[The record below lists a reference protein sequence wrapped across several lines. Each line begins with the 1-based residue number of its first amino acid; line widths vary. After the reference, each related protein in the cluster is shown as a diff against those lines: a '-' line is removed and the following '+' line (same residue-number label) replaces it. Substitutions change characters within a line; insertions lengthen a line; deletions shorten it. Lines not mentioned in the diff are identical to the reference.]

1 MVLASV
7 ITLVALP
14 TIWLAN
20 RSEDGSSSSR
30 PNVAAV
36 GIDPGQADSASNEDG
51 ASFDP
56 MGTSGAAYLEPLS
69 SVVTPASAALVVGT
83 TPDDPIATARAS
95 YRRTSVQFDTCE
107 FNGMPSGQEVTV
119 VNVANGRSTTCTIVR
134 EDGLADGELLLSQ
147 GRFQRIA
154 ELTAAPIHVEIRK

>member
-1 MVLASV
+1 MLASV

-20 RSEDGSSSSR
+20 RSDDGPSSSR

-36 GIDPGQADSASNEDG
+36 GFDPGQADAG
-51 ASFDP
+51 ANAAAIAADP

-69 SVVTPASAALVVGT
+69 SAVTPASAEIHVGT
-83 TPDDPIATARAS
+83 APDQPIATAKAS
-95 YRRTSVQFDTCE
+95 FRRSAVLFDTCE
-107 FNGMPSGQEVTV
+107 FNGAESGREVTV

-134 EDGLADGELLLSQ
+134 EDGLAEGELLMSQ

-154 ELTAAPIHVEIRK
+154 ELTAAPIHVEIRR

>member
-1 MVLASV
+1 LVLASA
-7 ITLVALP
+7 ITLIALP

-20 RSEDGSSSSR
+20 RSEGASSSR

-36 GIDPGQADSASNEDG
+36 GLDPGQADSAANDG
-51 ASFDP
+51 AAGADP

-69 SVVTPASAALVVGT
+69 SMLTPDPVDLVVGT
-83 TPDDPIATARAS
+83 TPDEPIATARAS

-107 FNGMPSGQEVTV
+107 FNGMPGGQQVTI
-119 VNVANGRSTTCTIVR
+119 VNVANGRSTTCTVVH
-134 EDGLADGELLLSQ
+134 EEGLADGELLLSQ

>member
-1 MVLASV
+1 LLLATV

-20 RSEDGSSSSR
+20 RSEESSTR

-36 GIDPGQADSASNEDG
+36 GLDPGQADDDVAG
-51 ASFDP
+51 AAIRDP
-56 MGTSGAAYLEPLS
+56 LGTSAAAYLEPV
-69 SVVTPASAALVVGT
+69 SVTAPGGQAEIEVGT
-83 TPDDPIATARAS
+83 TPDDPIATAKAS
-95 YRRTSVQFDTCE
+95 YRRSSVIFDTCE
-107 FNGMPSGQEVTV
+107 FNGLPSGQEVTV
-119 VNVANGRSTTCTIVR
+119 VNVANGRSTTCTIVS

-154 ELTAAPIHVEIRK
+154 ELVAAPIHVEIRR

>member
-1 MVLASV
+1 VLASV

-20 RSEDGSSSSR
+20 RNEDGSSSR

-36 GIDPGQADSASNEDG
+36 GIDPGEADDAGLGVDG
-51 ASFDP
+51 GPFDP

-69 SVVTPASAALVVGT
+69 SVVTPATAALIVGT
-83 TPDDPIATARAS
+83 TPDDPVATARAS
-95 YRRTSVQFDTCE
+95 YRRSIYTGTCH
-107 FNGMPSGQEVTV
+107 FNGLTGGAEVSV
-119 VNVANGRSTTCTIVR
+119 VNVANGRSTTCTTERR
-134 EDGLADGELLLSQ
+134 EGLADGVLLMSLNS
-147 GRFQRIA
+147 FQRIA

>member
-1 MVLASV
+1 VLASV

-20 RSEDGSSSSR
+20 RSDDGTSSSR

-36 GIDPGQADSASNEDG
+36 GIDPGQADAASG
-51 ASFDP
+51 VAAAADP
-56 MGTSGAAYLEPLS
+56 MGTSGAAYLEPLAS
-69 SVVTPASAALVVGT
+69 AVSPASAEIHVGT
-83 TPDDPIATARAS
+83 APDQPIATARAS
-95 YRRTSVQFDTCE
+95 FRRSSVQFDTCE
-107 FNGMPSGQEVTV
+107 FNGAESGREVTV

-134 EDGLADGELLLSQ
+134 EDGLAAGELLLSQ

-154 ELTAAPIHVEIRK
+154 ELTAAPIHVEIRR

>member
-1 MVLASV
+1 VLASV

-20 RSEDGSSSSR
+20 RSDDGPSSSR

-36 GIDPGQADSASNEDG
+36 GIDPGQADAAAG
-51 ASFDP
+51 AVAAADP
-56 MGTSGAAYLEPLS
+56 MGISGAAYLEPLS
-69 SVVTPASAALVVGT
+69 SAMTPASAEIHVGT
-83 TPDDPIATARAS
+83 APDQPIATARAS
-95 YRRTSVQFDTCE
+95 FRRTSVQFDTCE
-107 FNGMPSGQEVTV
+107 FNGAEIGREVTV

-154 ELTAAPIHVEIRK
+154 ELTAAPIHVEIRQ

>member
-1 MVLASV
+1 MLASV

-20 RSEDGSSSSR
+20 RSGDGPSSSR

-36 GIDPGQADSASNEDG
+36 GIDPGQADSPANAGG
-51 ASFDP
+51 AEFDP

-69 SVVTPASAALVVGT
+69 SEVAPESAALVIGT
-83 TPDDPIATARAS
+83 TPEDAIATARAS

-107 FNGMPSGQEVTV
+107 FNGMPGGQEVTV

-134 EDGLADGELLLSQ
+134 EDGLAEGELLLSQ
-147 GRFQRIA
+147 GRFLRIA

>member
-1 MVLASV
+1 VLASV

-20 RSEDGSSSSR
+20 RSDDGSSSSR

-36 GIDPGQADSASNEDG
+36 GIDPGQADAADV
-51 ASFDP
+51 AAVVADP
-56 MGTSGAAYLEPLS
+56 MGNSGVAYLEPLS
-69 SVVTPASAALVVGT
+69 SALTPISAEVHVGT
-83 TPDDPIATARAS
+83 TPDQPIATAKAS
-95 YRRTSVQFDTCE
+95 FRRSAVQFDTCE
-107 FNGMPSGQEVTV
+107 FNGADSGREVTI

-134 EDGLADGELLLSQ
+134 EDGLAEGELLMSQ

-154 ELTAAPIHVEIRK
+154 ELTAAPIHVEIRR

>member
-1 MVLASV
+1 LVLASV

-20 RSEDGSSSSR
+20 RSEDSSSR

-36 GIDPGQADSASNEDG
+36 GLDPGQADPAANQDG
-51 ASFDP
+51 GAFDP

-69 SVVTPASAALVVGT
+69 SMVTPASAALVVGT
-83 TPDDPIATARAS
+83 TPDDPIATAQAS
-95 YRRTSVQFDTCE
+95 FRRTSVQFDTCE
-107 FNGMPSGQEVTV
+107 FNGMPAGQEVTV
-119 VNVANGRSTTCTIVR
+119 VNVANGRSTTCTTVR